1 MSSKRWVL
9 TVLNLLTADE
19 MDISVKDIIAIL
31 LASTSVIIEIVSL
44 KLVSHS
50 ELDRHLDSVT
60 S

>member
-31 LASTSVIIEIVSL
+31 LASTPVISEIVCLKMVSL
-44 KLVSHS
+44 S